1 MEQMQE
7 MGLSERDLIMLLQ
20 DRAKGNIN
28 RTDIKNILDAIR
40 VIEKQFLK
48 VQEKS

>member
-1 MEQMQE
+1 MNSETNLKPTAVDKISISLTTVMEQMQE

-28 RTDIKNILDAIR
+28 
-40 VIEKQFLK
+40 
-48 VQEKS
+48 